1 MCQNFFVARNVEE
14 LYLFTGFYLGDRLA
28 SKSSLILVT
37 SRESHPH
44 GFEYRGRGDLWVKSP
59 ALQP

>member
-1 MCQNFFVARNVEE
+1 M
-14 LYLFTGFYLGDRLA
+14 A
-28 SKSSLILVT
+28 SKSSFVLVT

-44 GFEYRGRGDLWVKSP
+44 GFEYRGRGALWVKSP